1 MEGMLVNKLIRLEL
15 KKFRFATYIRTAMY
29 VTIGIFL
36 FILLGIYGDTRDI
49 AFRNISEVFSIIDT
63 FVKVAFIITASVLL
77 SRMVI
82 DEFKSKSITVM
93 FMYPIPRKKLMTAKL
108 IIVVLYTF
116 IAIILS
122 NIVLISGFLLYNSY
136 AHTVPGTATISMVTH
151 QVATSV
157 INSLAASCLSLIPL
171 WFGMRKYSA
180 AATITSSILIAAFL
194 GSSTGGFTLWSII
207 AVPFAF
213 AALGVVIGYLTIRKI
228 DTIDLYK

>member
-1 MEGMLVNKLIRLEL
+1 VNKLIRLEL

-36 FILLGIYGDTRDI
+36 FILLGIYGDTQDI
-49 AFRNISEVFSIIDT
+49 AFHDISEVFGIIDT
-63 FVKVAFIITASVLL
+63 FVKVSFIITASVLL

-93 FMYPIPRKKLMTAKL
+93 FMYPIPRKKLITAKL

-116 IAIILS
+116 IAIILA

-151 QVATSV
+151 QVSTSV

-180 AATITSSILIAAFL
+180 AATITSSILIAGFL

-213 AALGVVIGYLTIRKI
+213 AALGIVIGYLTIRKI

>member
-1 MEGMLVNKLIRLEL
+1 MNKLIRLEL

-36 FILLGIYGDTRDI
+36 FILLNIYEDTSGI
-49 AFRNISEVFSIIDT
+49 AFNDISEVFAIIDK
-63 FVKVAFIITASVLL
+63 FVMLAFIITASVLL

-82 DEFKSKSITVM
+82 DEFNSKSITVM

-122 NIVLISGFLLYNSY
+122 NILLISGFLLYNSY
-136 AHTVPGTATISMVTH
+136 AHTVPGTATISMVTN

-171 WFGMRKYSA
+171 WFGMRKYST
-180 AATITSSILIAAFL
+180 AATITSSILIAVL
-194 GSSTGGFTLWSII
+194 LCSSTGGFTLWSII